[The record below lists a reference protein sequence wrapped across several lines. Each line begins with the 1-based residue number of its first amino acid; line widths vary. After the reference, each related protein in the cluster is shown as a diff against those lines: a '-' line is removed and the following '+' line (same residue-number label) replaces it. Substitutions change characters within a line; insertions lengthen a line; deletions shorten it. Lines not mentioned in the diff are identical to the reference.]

1 MRNGI
6 YSLWCISRF
15 AWSGFKGIE
24 IASEF
29 RDDLRGV
36 SLFRVSDGSNF
47 ESTKKQIT
55 FPVDGDYHFLLLRL
69 KKSLFSNNFQ
79 YDLINFLLATLFDRK
94 RSNRKPE
101 QSRLYLLS
109 MWFLLDIC
117 VDNSKCCVLLIR
129 ILVFSQSE
137 AEFNINDSQRTRV

>member
-1 MRNGI
+1 MD
-6 YSLWCISRF
+6 C
-15 AWSGFKGIE
+15 AM
-24 IASEF
+24 EF
-29 RDDLRGV
+29 IHFVAFQDSPEAALKESKLLPRRAEG
-36 SLFRVSDGSNF
+36 SFLFRVSDGSNF